1 MKLRRA
7 DRKQT
12 LIWAGV
18 GLALFALLY
27 ILSPILMPFA
37 IGAVFAYIFDP
48 FTSWLTRHR
57 ISRPFAALIAMAG
70 AALVALS
77 VLLIVLPAVYTEGG
91 QFIRGLPELIERLNT
106 QFLPRINEFLGTS
119 IQFDVASL
127 RTWLQSGE
135 GSSSTLITT
144 VLAQVRDSGLALV
157 ATIANLVLIPIVM
170 FYLLLE
176 WPRVVEGI
184 RSMLP
189 RPILPATEQ
198 IVGEIDSVM
207 SEFLRGQLSVMMLLA
222 VFYSIGLWI
231 AGLTFALPV
240 GVFTGLV
247 GFIPYVGFGGGLV
260 LAILA
265 ALLQG
270 GTELL
275 IGVAVVYA
283 LGQVIESYVFTPYLV
298 GERIGLHPLAVIFAL
313 MAFGQ
318 LYGFVGMLIA
328 LPASAAILVGLR
340 YVRDAWVISTV
351 YLGDQTVLTEEDV
364 TLDEPSPSQVIVPL
378 NAGIP
383 PDQRG

>member
-1 MKLRRA
+1 M
-7 DRKQT
+7 
-12 LIWAGV
+12 
-18 GLALFALLY
+18 
-27 ILSPILMPFA
+27 
-37 IGAVFAYIFDP
+37 
-48 FTSWLTRHR
+48 
-57 ISRPFAALIAMAG
+57 
-70 AALVALS
+70 
-77 VLLIVLPAVYTEGG
+77 
-91 QFIRGLPELIERLNT
+91 
-106 QFLPRINEFLGTS
+106 
-119 IQFDVASL
+119 
-127 RTWLQSGE
+127 
-135 GSSSTLITT
+135 
-144 VLAQVRDSGLALV
+144 
-157 ATIANLVLIPIVM
+157 
-170 FYLLLE
+170 
-176 WPRVVEGI
+176 
-184 RSMLP
+184 
-189 RPILPATEQ
+189 
-198 IVGEIDSVM
+198 
-207 SEFLRGQLSVMMLLA
+207 
-222 VFYSIGLWI
+222 
-231 AGLTFALPV
+231 PV

-260 LAILA
+260 MAILA

-340 YVRDAWVISTV
+340 YVRDAWVTSTV

-364 TLDEPSPSQVIVPL
+364 ALEEPSPSPSPSQVIVPL